1 MVAGRQT
8 CDERDDLSVL
18 GIHDHD
24 TRAVVLLAGDGRAD
38 GLVRVR
44 GEEPSALE
52 ALLERD
58 VDRRPVGQEASA
70 VGQGLGE
77 RATEQLTALVEDQ
90 DVGREGVGRRELA
103 PECRTRL
110 IVAAAGQAVS
120 GLENEHFEPSRIAA
134 ERDGSREVQAA
145 FEHRDL
151 EAWRY
156 DDVLTVARIEEDVL
170 TGAERIAGGHYEG
183 GLGK

>member
-8 CDERDDLSVL
+8 CDERDDLSAL

-44 GEEPSALE
+44 GEEPAALE

-58 VDRRPVGQEASA
+58 VDRRAVGQEASA

-77 RATEQLTALVEDQ
+77 RAPDQLTARREDQ
-90 DVGREGVGRRELA
+90 NVERESVGTREPA
-103 PECRTRL
+103 PDYRT
-110 IVAAAGQAVS
+110 
-120 GLENEHFEPSRIAA
+120 
-134 ERDGSREVQAA
+134 
-145 FEHRDL
+145 
-151 EAWRY
+151 
-156 DDVLTVARIEEDVL
+156 
-170 TGAERIAGGHYEG
+170 
-183 GLGK
+183 